1 MIPLFSL
8 AGIVVVGFLIVVVL
22 YIAFYALIFLVTLI
36 LYIYYAIRGKAKE
49 FNERIQND
57 PKFLTF
63 DEETGKFIW

>member
-8 AGIVVVGFLIVVVL
+8 AGIVVTGFLIVVVL
-22 YIAFYALIFLVTLI
+22 YIAFYALIFLATLI
-36 LYIYYAIRGKAKE
+36 LFIYYALRGKAKE
-49 FNERIQND
+49 FDYRMKND